1 MATFQVDIG
10 NATYEVDAADE
21 KTAWKLA
28 NQAHG
33 AQSLAPPPQ
42 QAPQQLQQAP
52 QQAPEPR
59 DISGQGILMGIKDPI
74 NAGAQFVA
82 RNVPPSV
89 NEAIDVIPA
98 QLRASNIPIV
108 SKLAN
113 ALLANPRP
121 EAIDK
126 EIRDREEAY
135 QALRQQVGDEGFD
148 VNRMVGNIL
157 PTAAATSALIPAKAV
172 STIPRMLGTSA
183 VVGGASSQMTPAVTM
198 GEQASYP
205 AFKQGQAIAGT
216 VLGPVGAT
224 VGRMGGGVV
233 RNIGERISESTAM
246 DAAKLKLA
254 DLLSRSGRG
263 NYFQGGGGDPLAQV
277 EAKLMTQGPEATIAG
292 AGGQTS
298 KSYLDLMATLPGQ
311 AKDLVEQ
318 FIRNQQ
324 ATRAKRLVTAA
335 DEALGTA
342 GKTYTGT
349 LSGLI
354 AEKQTVSAPL
364 YKQLEGISVR
374 VDDDLSK
381 LIQASKTAHGG
392 AELLAE
398 LKSTTPIDVS
408 KIKVGDDIPFDTLD
422 KVKQALFDL
431 AEKSKG
437 EFGKPTALSNAYN
450 DLRVRLTNKMD
461 DMSPKDKAL
470 KSDTNPLGSIYKEAR
485 DAFAGPSQLEGAV
498 KAGRNAMKEDAIK
511 VADATQGMSK
521 SEIEAYRIGV
531 LQSLK
536 DKVGTE
542 GGQTSLL
549 KMWKEPATSDKLKEI
564 FGNDYRKFA
573 SDVAREARLKE
584 IESVGRGSQ
593 TAARLSGINEDALRN
608 TAQAGQ
614 AVSSASQGNP
624 LPAIG
629 TLTKLLSQASTPE
642 TTRNEIAKLLLQK
655 GNVAQNTVREL
666 PERVRQYNEQLARQ
680 AAMAN
685 ALAQQ
690 PQR

>member
-1 MATFQVDIG
+1 MATLDQLTS
-10 NATYEVDAADE
+10 ALQKADAAGNVEDARIFAAE
-21 KTAWKLA
+21 IRKLQATPAQEQTATPVQL
-28 NQAHG
+28 
-33 AQSLAPPPQ
+33 
-42 QAPQQLQQAP
+42 APQQ
-52 QQAPEPR
+52 EPR

-74 NAGAQFVA
+74 NAGAQFIA

-157 PTAAATSALIPAKAV
+157 PTAAATAGLIPAKAV
-172 STIPRMLGTSA
+172 STFPRLLGTSA
-183 VVGGASSQMTPAVTM
+183 VLGGVSSQFAPAVTM
-198 GEQASYP
+198 GEQANYP
-205 AFKQGQAIAGT
+205 AFKQGQAVMGT
-216 VLGPVGAT
+216 VLGPVGTT

-233 RNIGERISESTAM
+233 RNIGERFSESTAM

-254 DLLSRSGRG
+254 DILSRSGRG

-277 EAKLMTQGPEATIAG
+277 GAKLMTQGPEATIAG
-292 AGGQTS
+292 AGGQTA

-311 AKDLVEQ
+311 GKELVEQ

-335 DEALGTA
+335 DEALGTS

-349 LSGLI
+349 LDALVT
-354 AEKQTVSAPL
+354 EKKTVSAPL
-364 YKQLEGISVR
+364 YDQLKDVSVR
-374 VDDDLSK
+374 VDDELSK

-398 LKSTTPIDVS
+398 LKRATPIDIS
-408 KIKVGDDIPFDTLD
+408 KIKTGDDIPFNALD
-422 KVKQALFDL
+422 KVKQALYDL
-431 AEKSKG
+431 AENSKG
-437 EFGKPTALSNAYN
+437 EFSKPTALSDAYN
-450 DLRVRLTNKMD
+450 DLRIALTKKMD
-461 DMSPKDKAL
+461 AISPQDK
-470 KSDTNPLGSIYKEAR
+470 NGSIYKQAR
-485 DAFAGPSQLEGAV
+485 DAFGGPAELEGAV

-511 VADATQGMSK
+511 VADATKGMGA
-521 SEIEAYRIGV
+521 SEVEAYRIGV

-573 SDVAREARLKE
+573 ADVAREARLKE
-584 IESVGRGSQ
+584 IESVGRGAQ
-593 TAARLSGINEDALRN
+593 TAQRLMAAEDDALRN
-608 TAQAGQ
+608 TVQAGQ
-614 AVSSASQGNP
+614 AVGSAVQGNP
-624 LPAIG
+624 IQAFS
-629 TLTKLLSQASTPE
+629 TLEKLFSKASTPE

-655 GNVAQNTVREL
+655 GPFAQKTIREL
-666 PERVRQYNEQLARQ
+666 PEQVRQYNEQLARQ

-685 ALAQQ
+685 AIAQQ

>member
-33 AQSLAPPPQ
+33 AQPLAPPPQ
-42 QAPQQLQQAP
+42 QAPQQAP
-52 QQAPEPR
+52 QQTPEPR

-74 NAGAQFVA
+74 NAGAQFIA

-157 PTAAATSALIPAKAV
+157 PTAAATAGLIPAKAV
-172 STIPRMLGTSA
+172 STFPRLLGTSA
-183 VVGGASSQMTPAVTM
+183 VLGGVSSQFAPAVTM
-198 GEQASYP
+198 GEQANYP
-205 AFKQGQAIAGT
+205 AFKQGQAVMGT
-216 VLGPVGAT
+216 VLGPVGTT

-233 RNIGERISESTAM
+233 RNIGERFSESTAM

-254 DLLSRSGRG
+254 DILSRSGRG

-311 AKDLVEQ
+311 GKELVEQ

-342 GKTYTGT
+342 GKPYTGT
-349 LSGLI
+349 LDALVT
-354 AEKQTVSAPL
+354 EKKTVSAPL
-364 YKQLEGISVR
+364 YKQLEGVSVR
-374 VDDDLSK
+374 VDDELSK

-398 LKSTTPIDVS
+398 LKRTTPIDIS
-408 KIKVGDDIPFDTLD
+408 KIKTGDDIPFDALD
-422 KVKQALFDL
+422 KVKQALYDL
-431 AEKSKG
+431 AENSKG
-437 EFGKPTALSNAYN
+437 EFGKPTTLSGAYN
-450 DLRVRLTNKMD
+450 DLRVALTNKMD
-461 DMSPKDKAL
+461 AISPKDK
-470 KSDTNPLGSIYKEAR
+470 NGSIYKQAR
-485 DAFAGPSQLEGAV
+485 DAFGGPAELEGAV

-511 VADATQGMSK
+511 VADATKGMGA
-521 SEIEAYRIGV
+521 SEVEAYRIGV

-655 GNVAQNTVREL
+655 GKVAQNTVREL
-666 PERVRQYNEQLARQ
+666 PELVRLYNENLARQ

-685 ALAQQ
+685 AIAQQ

>member
-33 AQSLAPPPQ
+33 AQPLAQQTQQAQPQ
-42 QAPQQLQQAP
+42 QAPQ
-52 QQAPEPR
+52 PEPR

-74 NAGAQFVA
+74 NAGAQFIA

-157 PTAAATSALIPAKAV
+157 PTAAATAGLIPAKAV
-172 STIPRMLGTSA
+172 STFPRLLGTSA
-183 VVGGASSQMTPAVTM
+183 VLGGVSSQFAPAVTM
-198 GEQASYP
+198 GEQANYP
-205 AFKQGQAIAGT
+205 AFKQGQAVMGT
-216 VLGPVGAT
+216 VLGPVGTT

-233 RNIGERISESTAM
+233 RNIGERFSESTAM

-254 DLLSRSGRG
+254 DILSRSGRG
-263 NYFQGGGGDPLAQV
+263 SYFQGGGGDPLAQV

-335 DEALGTA
+335 DEALGTS

-349 LSGLI
+349 LDALVT
-354 AEKQTVSAPL
+354 EKKTVSAPL
-364 YKQLEGISVR
+364 YKQLEGVSVR
-374 VDDDLSK
+374 VDDELSK

-398 LKSTTPIDVS
+398 LKRTTPIDIS
-408 KIKVGDDIPFDTLD
+408 KIKTGDDIPFDALD
-422 KVKQALFDL
+422 KVKQALYDL
-431 AEKSKG
+431 AENSKG
-437 EFGKPTALSNAYN
+437 EFGKPTTLSGAYN
-450 DLRVRLTNKMD
+450 DLRVALTNKMD
-461 DMSPKDKAL
+461 AISPKDK
-470 KSDTNPLGSIYKEAR
+470 NGSIYKQAR
-485 DAFAGPSQLEGAV
+485 DAFGGPAELEGAV

-511 VADATQGMSK
+511 VADATKGMGA

>member
-33 AQSLAPPPQ
+33 AQPLAPPPQ

-74 NAGAQFVA
+74 NAGAQFIA

-172 STIPRMLGTSA
+172 STIPRLLGTSA
-183 VVGGASSQMTPAVTM
+183 IVGGASSQLTPAVTM

-205 AFKQGQAIAGT
+205 AFKQGQAVAGT

-224 VGRMGGGVV
+224 VGRMGGGVI
-233 RNIGERISESTAM
+233 RNIGERFSESTAM

-335 DEALGTA
+335 DEALGTS

-349 LSGLI
+349 LDALVT
-354 AEKQTVSAPL
+354 EKKTVAAPL
-364 YKQLEGISVR
+364 YKQLEGVSVR
-374 VDDDLSK
+374 VDDELSK

-398 LKSTTPIDVS
+398 LKRTTPIDIS
-408 KIKVGDDIPFDTLD
+408 KIKTGDDIPFDALD

-431 AEKSKG
+431 AENSKG
-437 EFGKPTALSNAYN
+437 KFKEPTALSGAYN
-450 DLRVRLTNKMD
+450 DLRIALTKKMD
-461 DMSPKDKAL
+461 AISPQDK
-470 KSDTNPLGSIYKEAR
+470 NGSIYKQAR
-485 DAFAGPSQLEGAV
+485 DAFGGPAELEGAV

-511 VADATQGMSK
+511 VADATKGMGA

>member
-1 MATFQVDIG
+1 MATLDQLTS
-10 NATYEVDAADE
+10 ALQKADAAGNVEDARIFAAE
-21 KTAWKLA
+21 IRKLQATPTQEQTATPVQL
-28 NQAHG
+28 
-33 AQSLAPPPQ
+33 
-42 QAPQQLQQAP
+42 APQQ
-52 QQAPEPR
+52 EPR

-74 NAGAQFVA
+74 NAGAQFIS

-126 EIRDREEAY
+126 EIRDREQAY

-157 PTAAATSALIPAKAV
+157 PTAAATASLIPAKAV
-172 STIPRMLGTSA
+172 STFPRLLGTSA
-183 VVGGASSQMTPAVTM
+183 IVGGASSQLTPAVTM
-198 GEQASYP
+198 GEQANYP
-205 AFKQGQAIAGT
+205 EFKKGLAVTGT
-216 VLGPVGAT
+216 VLGPVGTT

-233 RNIGERISESTAM
+233 RNIGERFSESTAM

-254 DLLSRSGRG
+254 DILSRSGRG

-277 EAKLMTQGPEATIAG
+277 GAKLMTQGPEATIAG
-292 AGGQTS
+292 AGGQTA

-311 AKDLVEQ
+311 GKELVEQ

-335 DEALGTA
+335 DEALGTS

-349 LSGLI
+349 LDALVT
-354 AEKQTVSAPL
+354 EKKTVSAPL
-364 YKQLEGISVR
+364 YKQLEGVSVR
-374 VDDDLSK
+374 VDDELSK

-398 LKSTTPIDVS
+398 LKRTTPIDIS
-408 KIKVGDDIPFDTLD
+408 KIKTGDDIPFDALD
-422 KVKQALFDL
+422 KVKQALYDL
-431 AEKSKG
+431 AENSKG
-437 EFGKPTALSNAYN
+437 EFGKPTTLSGAYN
-450 DLRVRLTNKMD
+450 DLRVALTNKMD
-461 DMSPKDKAL
+461 AISPKDK
-470 KSDTNPLGSIYKEAR
+470 NGSIYKQAR
-485 DAFAGPSQLEGAV
+485 DAFGGPAELEGAV

-511 VADATQGMSK
+511 VADATKGMGA
-521 SEIEAYRIGV
+521 SEVEAYRIGV

-573 SDVAREARLKE
+573 ADVAREARLKE
-584 IESVGRGSQ
+584 IESVGRGAQ
-593 TAARLSGINEDALRN
+593 TAQRLMAAEDDALRN
-608 TAQAGQ
+608 TVQAGQ
-614 AVSSASQGNP
+614 AVGSAVQGNP
-624 LPAIG
+624 IQAFS
-629 TLTKLLSQASTPE
+629 TLEKLFSKASTPE

-655 GNVAQNTVREL
+655 GPFAQKTIREL
-666 PERVRQYNEQLARQ
+666 PEQVRQYNEQLARQ

-685 ALAQQ
+685 AIAQQ

>member
-42 QAPQQLQQAP
+42 QAQ
-52 QQAPEPR
+52 EPR

-74 NAGAQFVA
+74 NAGAQFIA

-172 STIPRMLGTSA
+172 STFPRLLGTSA
-183 VVGGASSQMTPAVTM
+183 VVGGGSSQFTPAVTM

-205 AFKQGQAIAGT
+205 AFKQGQAVMGT
-216 VLGPVGAT
+216 VLGPVGTT

-233 RNIGERISESTAM
+233 RNIGERFSESTAM

-342 GKTYTGT
+342 GKPYTGT
-349 LSGLI
+349 LDALVT
-354 AEKQTVSAPL
+354 EKQTISAPL
-364 YKQLEGISVR
+364 YKQLEGVSVR
-374 VDDDLSK
+374 VDDELSK

-398 LKSTTPIDVS
+398 LKRTTPIDIS
-408 KIKVGDDIPFDTLD
+408 KIKTGDDIPFDALD
-422 KVKQALFDL
+422 KVKQALYDL
-431 AEKSKG
+431 AENSKG
-437 EFGKPTALSNAYN
+437 EFGKATTLSGAYN
-450 DLRVRLTNKMD
+450 DLRVALTNKMD
-461 DMSPKDKAL
+461 AISPKDK
-470 KSDTNPLGSIYKEAR
+470 NGSIYKQAR
-485 DAFAGPSQLEGAV
+485 DAFGGPSQLEGAV

-511 VADATQGMSK
+511 VADATKGMGA
-521 SEIEAYRIGV
+521 SEVEAYRIGV

-685 ALAQQ
+685 AIAQQ

>member
-1 MATFQVDIG
+1 MATLDQLTS
-10 NATYEVDAADE
+10 ALQKADAAGNVEDARIFAAE
-21 KTAWKLA
+21 IRKLQATPAQEQTATPVQL
-28 NQAHG
+28 
-33 AQSLAPPPQ
+33 
-42 QAPQQLQQAP
+42 APQQ
-52 QQAPEPR
+52 EPR

-74 NAGAQFVA
+74 NAGAQFIA

-172 STIPRMLGTSA
+172 STFPRLLGTSA
-183 VVGGASSQMTPAVTM
+183 VVGGASSQFAPAVTM
-198 GEQASYP
+198 AEQANYP
-205 AFKQGQAIAGT
+205 AFKQGQAVMGT
-216 VLGPVGAT
+216 VLGPVGTT

-233 RNIGERISESTAM
+233 RNIGERFSESTAM

-254 DLLSRSGRG
+254 DILSRSGRG

-277 EAKLMTQGPEATIAG
+277 GAKLMTQGPEATIAG
-292 AGGQTS
+292 AGGQTA

-311 AKDLVEQ
+311 GKELVEQ

-335 DEALGTA
+335 DEALGTS

-349 LSGLI
+349 LDALVT
-354 AEKQTVSAPL
+354 EKKTVSAPL
-364 YKQLEGISVR
+364 YKQLEGVSVR
-374 VDDDLSK
+374 VDDELSK

-398 LKSTTPIDVS
+398 LKRTTPIDIS
-408 KIKVGDDIPFDTLD
+408 KIKTGDDIPFDALD
-422 KVKQALFDL
+422 KVKQALYDL
-431 AEKSKG
+431 AENSKG
-437 EFGKPTALSNAYN
+437 EFGKPTTLSGAYN
-450 DLRVRLTNKMD
+450 DLRVALTNKMD
-461 DMSPKDKAL
+461 ALSPKDK
-470 KSDTNPLGSIYKEAR
+470 NGSIYKQAR
-485 DAFAGPSQLEGAV
+485 DAFGGPAELEGAV

-511 VADATQGMSK
+511 VADATKGMGA

-573 SDVAREARLKE
+573 ADVAREARLKE
-584 IESVGRGSQ
+584 IESVGRGAQ
-593 TAARLSGINEDALRN
+593 TAQRLMAAEDDALRN
-608 TAQAGQ
+608 TVQAGQ
-614 AVSSASQGNP
+614 AVGSAVQGNP
-624 LPAIG
+624 IQAFS
-629 TLTKLLSQASTPE
+629 TLEKLFSKASTPE

-655 GNVAQNTVREL
+655 GPFAQKTIREL
-666 PERVRQYNEQLARQ
+666 PEQVRQYNEQLARQ

-685 ALAQQ
+685 AIAQQ

>member
-33 AQSLAPPPQ
+33 AQPLAPPPQ
-42 QAPQQLQQAP
+42 QAPQQAP
-52 QQAPEPR
+52 QQEPR
-59 DISGQGILMGIKDPI
+59 DISGQGILMGIKDPL
-74 NAGAQFVA
+74 NAGAQFIA

-126 EIRDREEAY
+126 EIRDKEEAY
-135 QALRQQVGDEGFD
+135 QALRKEVGDEGFD
-148 VNRMVGNIL
+148 TNRMVGNIL
-157 PTAAATSALIPAKAV
+157 PTAAATAAVIPAKAV
-172 STIPRMLGTSA
+172 STFPRLLGTSA
-183 VVGGASSQMTPAVTM
+183 VVGGGSSQFTPAVTM

-205 AFKQGQAIAGT
+205 AFKQGQAVMGT
-216 VLGPVGAT
+216 VLGPVGTT

-254 DLLSRSGRG
+254 DILSRSGRG

-298 KSYLDLMATLPGQ
+298 KSYLDLMATLPGRG
-311 AKDLVEQ
+311 KELVEQ
-318 FIRNQQ
+318 FIHNQQ

-335 DEALGTA
+335 DEALGTS
-342 GKTYTGT
+342 GKAYTGT
-349 LSGLI
+349 LDALVT
-354 AEKQTVSAPL
+354 EKQTISAPL
-364 YKQLEGISVR
+364 YDQLKGVSVR
-374 VDDDLSK
+374 VDDELSK

-398 LKSTTPIDVS
+398 LKRTTPIDIS
-408 KIKVGDDIPFDTLD
+408 KIKTGDDIPFDALD
-422 KVKQALFDL
+422 KVKQALYDL
-431 AEKSKG
+431 AENSKG
-437 EFGKPTALSNAYN
+437 EFGKPTTLSGAYN
-450 DLRVRLTNKMD
+450 DLRVALTKKMD
-461 DMSPKDKAL
+461 AISPQDK
-470 KSDTNPLGSIYKEAR
+470 NGSIYKQAR
-485 DAFAGPSQLEGAV
+485 DAFGGPAELEGAV

-511 VADATQGMSK
+511 VADATKGMGA

-531 LQSLK
+531 LQSMK

-542 GGQTSLL
+542 GGQTALL

-573 SDVAREARLKE
+573 ADVAREARLKE

-666 PERVRQYNEQLARQ
+666 PELVRLYNEKLARQ

-685 ALAQQ
+685 AIAQQ

>member
-1 MATFQVDIG
+1 MSTFEVKVG

-21 KTAWKLA
+21 QTAWKLA
-28 NQAHG
+28 NQTHN
-33 AQSLAPPPQ
+33 AQQ
-42 QAPQQLQQAP
+42 QTQQTQQTQQQPQQL

-59 DISGQGILMGIKDPI
+59 DISLQGIMMGIKDPI
-74 NAGAQFVA
+74 NAGAQFIA

-148 VNRMVGNIL
+148 TNRMVGNIL

-172 STIPRMLGTSA
+172 STFPRLLGTSA
-183 VVGGASSQMTPAVTM
+183 VMGGASSQLTPAVTM
-198 GEQASYP
+198 GEQANYP
-205 AFKQGQAIAGT
+205 EFKKGLAVTGT
-216 VLGPVGAT
+216 VLGPVGTT

-233 RNIGERISESTAM
+233 RNIGERFSESSAL

-254 DLLSRSGRG
+254 DVLSRSGRG

-292 AGGQTS
+292 AGGQAS
-298 KSYLDLMATLPGQ
+298 KSYLDLMATLPGRG
-311 AKDLVEQ
+311 KELVEQ

-342 GKTYTGT
+342 GKPYTGT
-349 LSGLI
+349 LDALVT
-354 AEKQTVSAPL
+354 EKQTISAPL
-364 YKQLEGISVR
+364 YKQLEGVSVR
-374 VDDDLSK
+374 VDDELSK

-398 LKSTTPIDVS
+398 LKRTTPIDIS
-408 KIKVGDDIPFDTLD
+408 KIKTGDDIPFDALD
-422 KVKQALFDL
+422 KVKQALYDL
-431 AEKSKG
+431 AENSKG
-437 EFGKPTALSNAYN
+437 EFSKPTALSNAYN
-450 DLRVRLTNKMD
+450 DLRIALTKKMD
-461 DMSPKDKAL
+461 AISPQDK
-470 KSDTNPLGSIYKEAR
+470 NGSIYKQAR
-485 DAFAGPSQLEGAV
+485 DAFGGPSELEGAV

-511 VADATQGMSK
+511 VADATKGMGA

-573 SDVAREARLKE
+573 ADVAREARLKE
-584 IESVGRGSQ
+584 IETVGRGAQ
-593 TAARLSGINEDALRN
+593 TASRLMAAEDDALKN
-608 TAQAGQ
+608 TLQAGQ
-614 AVSSASQGNP
+614 AVSSVTQGNP
-624 LPAIG
+624 IQAIG
-629 TLTKLLSQASTPE
+629 TMAKLVSQASTPE

-655 GNVAQNTVREL
+655 GKVAQNTVREL
-666 PERVRQYNEQLARQ
+666 PELVRLYNENLARQ

-685 ALAQQ
+685 AIAQQ

>member
-1 MATFQVDIG
+1 MATLDQLTS
-10 NATYEVDAADE
+10 ALQKADAAGNVEDARIFAAE
-21 KTAWKLA
+21 IRKLQATPAQEQTATPVQL
-28 NQAHG
+28 
-33 AQSLAPPPQ
+33 
-42 QAPQQLQQAP
+42 APQQ
-52 QQAPEPR
+52 EPR

-74 NAGAQFVA
+74 NAGAQFIA

-172 STIPRMLGTSA
+172 STFPRLLGTSA
-183 VVGGASSQMTPAVTM
+183 VVGGASSQFAPAVTM
-198 GEQASYP
+198 AEQANYP
-205 AFKQGQAIAGT
+205 AFKQGQAVMGT
-216 VLGPVGAT
+216 VLGPVGTT

-233 RNIGERISESTAM
+233 RNIGERFSESTAM

-254 DLLSRSGRG
+254 DILSRSGRG

-277 EAKLMTQGPEATIAG
+277 GAKLMTQGPEATIAG
-292 AGGQTS
+292 AGGQTA

-311 AKDLVEQ
+311 GKELVEQ

-335 DEALGTA
+335 DEALGTS

-349 LSGLI
+349 LDALVT
-354 AEKQTVSAPL
+354 EKKTVSAPL
-364 YKQLEGISVR
+364 YKQLEGVSVR
-374 VDDDLSK
+374 VDDELSK

-398 LKSTTPIDVS
+398 LKRTTPIDIS
-408 KIKVGDDIPFDTLD
+408 KIKTGDDIPFDALD
-422 KVKQALFDL
+422 KVKQALYDL
-431 AEKSKG
+431 AENSKG
-437 EFGKPTALSNAYN
+437 EFGKPTTLSGAYN
-450 DLRVRLTNKMD
+450 DLRVALTNKMD
-461 DMSPKDKAL
+461 AISPKDK
-470 KSDTNPLGSIYKEAR
+470 NGSIYKQAR
-485 DAFAGPSQLEGAV
+485 DAFGGPAELEGAV

-511 VADATQGMSK
+511 VADATKGMGA

-573 SDVAREARLKE
+573 ADVAREARLKE
-584 IESVGRGSQ
+584 IESVGRGAQ
-593 TAARLSGINEDALRN
+593 TAQRLMAAEDDALRN
-608 TAQAGQ
+608 TVQAGQ
-614 AVSSASQGNP
+614 AVGSAVQGNP
-624 LPAIG
+624 IQAFS
-629 TLTKLLSQASTPE
+629 TLEKLFSKASTPE

-655 GNVAQNTVREL
+655 GPFAQKTIREL
-666 PERVRQYNEQLARQ
+666 PEQVRQYNEQLARQ

-685 ALAQQ
+685 AIAQQ

>member
-1 MATFQVDIG
+1 MSTFQVVIG

-98 QLRASNIPIV
+98 KLRASNIPIV

-126 EIRDREEAY
+126 EIRDREEAF
-135 QALRQQVGDEGFD
+135 QALRKEVGDEGFD

-172 STIPRMLGTSA
+172 STIPRLLGTSA
-183 VVGGASSQMTPAVTM
+183 IVGGASSQLTPAVTM

-205 AFKQGQAIAGT
+205 AFKQGQAIAGA
-216 VLGPVGAT
+216 VLGPGGAL
-224 VGRMGGGVV
+224 VGRGLGGVV
-233 RNIGERISESTAM
+233 KNIGERISESTAM

-342 GKTYTGT
+342 GKPYTGT
-349 LSGLI
+349 LDALVT
-354 AEKQTVSAPL
+354 EKQTISAPL
-364 YKQLEGISVR
+364 YKQLEGVSVR
-374 VDDDLSK
+374 VDDELSK

-398 LKSTTPIDVS
+398 LKRTTPIDIS
-408 KIKVGDDIPFDTLD
+408 KIKTGDDIPFDALD
-422 KVKQALFDL
+422 KVKQALYDL
-431 AEKSKG
+431 AENSKG
-437 EFGKPTALSNAYN
+437 EFGKATTLSGAYN
-450 DLRVRLTNKMD
+450 DLRVALTNKMD
-461 DMSPKDKAL
+461 AISPKDK
-470 KSDTNPLGSIYKEAR
+470 NGSIYKQAR
-485 DAFAGPSQLEGAV
+485 DAFGGPSQLEGAV

-511 VADATQGMSK
+511 VADATKGMGA
-521 SEIEAYRIGV
+521 SEVEAYRIGV

>member
-1 MATFQVDIG
+1 M
-10 NATYEVDAADE
+10 
-21 KTAWKLA
+21 
-28 NQAHG
+28 
-33 AQSLAPPPQ
+33 
-42 QAPQQLQQAP
+42 
-52 QQAPEPR
+52 
-59 DISGQGILMGIKDPI
+59 
-74 NAGAQFVA
+74 
-82 RNVPPSV
+82 
-89 NEAIDVIPA
+89 
-98 QLRASNIPIV
+98 V

-121 EAIDK
+121 EALDK

-135 QALRQQVGDEGFD
+135 QALRQQTGDEGFD
-148 VNRMVGNIL
+148 TNRMVGNIL
-157 PTAAATSALIPAKAV
+157 PTAAATASLIPAKAV
-172 STIPRMLGTSA
+172 STIPRLLGTSA
-183 VVGGASSQMTPAVTM
+183 VMGGASSQLTPAVTM
-198 GEQASYP
+198 GEQANYP
-205 AFKQGQAIAGT
+205 AFKQGQAVMGT
-216 VLGPVGAT
+216 VLGSGGAL
-224 VGRMGGGVV
+224 VGRGLGAGV
-233 RNIGERISESTAM
+233 RNIGERISESSAM

-292 AGGQTS
+292 AGGQTA
-298 KSYLDLMATLPGQ
+298 KGYLDLMATLPGQ
-311 AKDLVEQ
+311 GKELVEQ

-324 ATRAKRLVTAA
+324 ATRGKRLVTAA
-335 DEALGTA
+335 DEALGTS

-364 YKQLEGISVR
+364 YKQLEGVSVK
-374 VDDDLSK
+374 VDDELSK
-381 LIQASKTAHGG
+381 LIQSSKTAHGG

-422 KVKQALFDL
+422 KVKQALYDL
-431 AEKSKG
+431 AEKNKG
-437 EFGKPTALSNAYN
+437 EFGKATALSNAYN
-450 DLRVRLTNKMD
+450 DLRIRLTNKMD
-461 DMSPKDKAL
+461 NISPQDK
-470 KSDTNPLGSIYKEAR
+470 NGSIYKQAR

-498 KAGRNAMKEDAIK
+498 KTGRNAMKEDAIK
-511 VADATQGMSK
+511 VADATKGMSA

-573 SDVAREARLKE
+573 ADVAREARLKE
-584 IESVGRGSQ
+584 IETVGRGSQ
-593 TAARLSGINEDALRN
+593 TAARMAGIDEDALRN
-608 TAQAGQ
+608 TVQAGQ
-614 AVSSASQGNP
+614 AVGSAAKGNP
-624 LPAIG
+624 VQAIS
-629 TLTKLLSQASTPE
+629 TLTRLISQASTPE
-642 TTRNEIAKLLLQK
+642 TTRNEMAKLLLQQ
-655 GNVAQNTVREL
+655 GPMALRTVRQL
-666 PERVRQYNEQLARQ
+666 PEQVRQYNEQLAKQ

-685 ALAQQ
+685 AISQQ
-690 PQR
+690 QNR

>member
-1 MATFQVDIG
+1 MATLDQLTS
-10 NATYEVDAADE
+10 ALQKADAAGNVEDARIFAAE
-21 KTAWKLA
+21 IRKLQATPTQEQTAT
-28 NQAHG
+28 
-33 AQSLAPPPQ
+33 PV
-42 QAPQQLQQAP
+42 QL
-52 QQAPEPR
+52 APEPR
-59 DISGQGILMGIKDPI
+59 DISLQGILMGIKDPI

-148 VNRMVGNIL
+148 TNRMVGNIL
-157 PTAAATSALIPAKAV
+157 PTAAATAALIPAKAV
-172 STIPRMLGTSA
+172 STIPRLLGTSA
-183 VVGGASSQMTPAVTM
+183 IVGGASSQLTPAVTM
-198 GEQASYP
+198 GEQANYP
-205 AFKQGQAIAGT
+205 AFKQSQAMFGT
-216 VLGPVGAT
+216 ALGPGGAL
-224 VGRMGGGVV
+224 VGRGLGGVV
-233 RNIGERISESTAM
+233 KNIGERISESTAM

-254 DLLSRSGRG
+254 EILAKSGKG
-263 NYFQGGGGDPLAQV
+263 NYFQGGGGDPFAQI

-364 YKQLEGISVR
+364 YKQLEGVSVR

-470 KSDTNPLGSIYKEAR
+470 KSDTNPLGSVYKEAR

-521 SEIEAYRIGV
+521 SEIEAYKIGV

-629 TLTKLLSQASTPE
+629 TLTKLISQASTPE
-642 TTRNEIAKLLLQK
+642 ATRNEMAKLLLQK
-655 GNVAQNTVREL
+655 GPFAQKTIREL
-666 PERVRQYNEQLARQ
+666 PEQVRQYNEQLARQ

-685 ALAQQ
+685 AIAQQ

>member
-1 MATFQVDIG
+1 MSTFEVTVG
-10 NATYEVDAADE
+10 NATYQVDAVDE

-28 NQAHG
+28 NQTHN
-33 AQSLAPPPQ
+33 AQQTQ
-42 QAPQQLQQAP
+42 Q

-59 DISGQGILMGIKDPI
+59 DISGQGILMGIKDPL

-98 QLRASNIPIV
+98 KLRASNIPIV

-126 EIRDREEAY
+126 EIRDKEEAY
-135 QALRQQVGDEGFD
+135 QALRKEVGDDGFD
-148 VNRMVGNIL
+148 TNRMVGNIL
-157 PTAAATSALIPAKAV
+157 PTAAATAAVIPAKAV
-172 STIPRMLGTSA
+172 STFPRLLGTSA
-183 VVGGASSQMTPAVTM
+183 VVGGGSSQFTPAVTM
-198 GEQASYP
+198 GEQANYP
-205 AFKQGQAIAGT
+205 AFKQGQAVMGT
-216 VLGPVGAT
+216 VLGPVGTT
-224 VGRMGGGVV
+224 VGRGLGAGV
-233 RNIGERISESTAM
+233 RNLGERISESTAM

-254 DLLSRSGRG
+254 DVLSRSGRG

-292 AGGQTS
+292 AGGQAS
-298 KSYLDLMATLPGQ
+298 KSYLDLMATLPGRG
-311 AKDLVEQ
+311 KELVEQ

-335 DEALGTA
+335 DEALGTS

-349 LSGLI
+349 LDALVT
-354 AEKQTVSAPL
+354 EKKTVSAPL
-364 YKQLEGISVR
+364 YKQLEGVSVR
-374 VDDDLSK
+374 VDDELSK

-392 AELLAE
+392 AELLTE
-398 LKSTTPIDVS
+398 LKRTTPIDIS
-408 KIKVGDDIPFDTLD
+408 KIKTGDDIPFDALD
-422 KVKQALFDL
+422 KVKQALYDL
-431 AEKSKG
+431 AENSKG
-437 EFGKPTALSNAYN
+437 EFGKPTTLSGAYN
-450 DLRVRLTNKMD
+450 DLRVALTNKMD
-461 DMSPKDKAL
+461 AISPKDK
-470 KSDTNPLGSIYKEAR
+470 NGSIYKQAR
-485 DAFAGPSQLEGAV
+485 DAFGGPAELEGAV

-511 VADATQGMSK
+511 VADATKGMGA

-573 SDVAREARLKE
+573 ADVAREARLKE
-584 IESVGRGSQ
+584 IETVGRGAQ
-593 TAARLSGINEDALRN
+593 TASRLMAAEDDALKN
-608 TAQAGQ
+608 TLQTSQ
-614 AVSSASQGNP
+614 AVSSATQGNP
-624 LPAIG
+624 IQAIG
-629 TLTKLLSQASTPE
+629 TMAKLVSQASTPE

-655 GNVAQNTVREL
+655 GKVAQNTVREL
-666 PERVRQYNEQLARQ
+666 PELVRLYNENLARQ

-685 ALAQQ
+685 AIAQQ

>member
-59 DISGQGILMGIKDPI
+59 DISLQGIMMGIKDPI

-172 STIPRMLGTSA
+172 STIPRLLGTSA
-183 VVGGASSQMTPAVTM
+183 IVGGASSQLTPAVTM

-205 AFKQGQAIAGT
+205 AFKQGQAVAGT

-342 GKTYTGT
+342 GKPYTGT
-349 LSGLI
+349 LDALVT
-354 AEKQTVSAPL
+354 EKQTISAPL
-364 YKQLEGISVR
+364 YKQLEGVSVR
-374 VDDDLSK
+374 VDDELSK

-398 LKSTTPIDVS
+398 LKRTTPIDIS
-408 KIKVGDDIPFDTLD
+408 KIKTGDDIPFDALD

-431 AEKSKG
+431 AENSKG
-437 EFGKPTALSNAYN
+437 EFSKPTALSNAYN
-450 DLRVRLTNKMD
+450 DLRIALTKKMD
-461 DMSPKDKAL
+461 AISPQDK
-470 KSDTNPLGSIYKEAR
+470 NGSIYKQAR
-485 DAFAGPSQLEGAV
+485 DAFGGPSELEGAV

-511 VADATQGMSK
+511 VADATKGMGA
-521 SEIEAYRIGV
+521 SEVEAYRIGV

>member
-74 NAGAQFVA
+74 NAGAQFIA

-135 QALRQQVGDEGFD
+135 QALRKEVGDEGFD
-148 VNRMVGNIL
+148 TNRMVGNIL
-157 PTAAATSALIPAKAV
+157 PTAAATAALIPAKAV
-172 STIPRMLGTSA
+172 STIPRLLGTSA
-183 VVGGASSQMTPAVTM
+183 VVGGASSQFAPAVTM
-198 GEQASYP
+198 GEQANYP
-205 AFKQGQAIAGT
+205 AFKQGQAVMGT
-216 VLGPVGAT
+216 VLGPVGTT

-233 RNIGERISESTAM
+233 RNIGERFSESTAM

-254 DLLSRSGRG
+254 DILSRSGRG
-263 NYFQGGGGDPLAQV
+263 SYFQGGGGDPLAQV
-277 EAKLMTQGPEATIAG
+277 GAKLMTQGPEATIAG

-364 YKQLEGISVR
+364 YKQLEGVSVR

-470 KSDTNPLGSIYKEAR
+470 KSDTNPLGSVYKEAR

-666 PERVRQYNEQLARQ
+666 PELVRLYNENLARQ

-685 ALAQQ
+685 AIAQQ

>member
-1 MATFQVDIG
+1 MSTFEVKVG

-21 KTAWKLA
+21 QTAWKLA
-28 NQAHG
+28 NQTHN
-33 AQSLAPPPQ
+33 AQQQTQQTQQQPQ
-42 QAPQQLQQAP
+42 QTQ
-52 QQAPEPR
+52 EPR

-74 NAGAQFVA
+74 NAGAQFIS
-82 RNVPPSV
+82 RNVPPAV

-98 QLRASNIPIV
+98 KLRASNIPMV

-135 QALRQQVGDEGFD
+135 QALRQQTGDEGFD
-148 VNRMVGNIL
+148 TNRMVGNIL
-157 PTAAATSALIPAKAV
+157 PTAAATASLIPAKAV
-172 STIPRMLGTSA
+172 STIPRLLGTSA
-183 VVGGASSQMTPAVTM
+183 VVGGASSQLTPAVTM
-198 GEQASYP
+198 GEQANYP
-205 AFKQGQAIAGT
+205 AFKQGQAVMGT
-216 VLGPVGAT
+216 VLGPGGAL
-224 VGRMGGGVV
+224 VGRGLGAGV
-233 RNIGERISESTAM
+233 RNIGERISESSAM

-364 YKQLEGISVR
+364 YKQLEGVSVR

-666 PERVRQYNEQLARQ
+666 PERVRQYNEQLAKQ

-685 ALAQQ
+685 AISQQ
-690 PQR
+690 QNR

>member
-1 MATFQVDIG
+1 MSTFEVKVG

-21 KTAWKLA
+21 QTAWKLA
-28 NQAHG
+28 NQTHN
-33 AQSLAPPPQ
+33 AQQQTQQTQQQPQ
-42 QAPQQLQQAP
+42 QTQ
-52 QQAPEPR
+52 EPR

-74 NAGAQFVA
+74 NAGAQFIS
-82 RNVPPSV
+82 RNVPPAV

-98 QLRASNIPIV
+98 KLRASNIPMV

-135 QALRQQVGDEGFD
+135 QALRQQTGDEGFD
-148 VNRMVGNIL
+148 TNRMVGNIL
-157 PTAAATSALIPAKAV
+157 PTAAATASLIPAKAV
-172 STIPRMLGTSA
+172 STIPRLLGTSA
-183 VVGGASSQMTPAVTM
+183 VVGGASSQLTPAVTM
-198 GEQASYP
+198 GEQANYP
-205 AFKQGQAIAGT
+205 AFKQGQAVMGT
-216 VLGPVGAT
+216 VLGPGGAL
-224 VGRMGGGVV
+224 VGRGLGAGV
-233 RNIGERISESTAM
+233 RNIGERISESSAM

-292 AGGQTS
+292 AGGQTA
-298 KSYLDLMATLPGQ
+298 KGYLDLMATLPGQ
-311 AKDLVEQ
+311 GKELVEQ

-324 ATRAKRLVTAA
+324 ATRGKRLVTAA
-335 DEALGTA
+335 DEALGTS

-364 YKQLEGISVR
+364 YKQLEGLSVK
-374 VDDDLSK
+374 VDSELNS

-398 LKSTTPIDVS
+398 LKRTTPIDIS
-408 KIKVGDDIPFDTLD
+408 KIKVGDDIPFDALD
-422 KVKQALFDL
+422 KVKQALYDL
-431 AEKSKG
+431 AENSKG
-437 EFGKPTALSNAYN
+437 EFGKPTTLSGAYN
-450 DLRVRLTNKMD
+450 DLRVSLTNKMD
-461 DMSPKDKAL
+461 AISPKDK
-470 KSDTNPLGSIYKEAR
+470 NGSIYKQAR

-498 KAGRNAMKEDAIK
+498 KTGRNAMKEDAIK
-511 VADATQGMSK
+511 VADATKDMSA

-573 SDVAREARLKE
+573 ADVAREARLKE
-584 IESVGRGSQ
+584 IETVGRGSQ
-593 TAARLSGINEDALRN
+593 TAARMAGIDEDALRN
-608 TAQAGQ
+608 TVQAGQ
-614 AVSSASQGNP
+614 AVGSAAKGNP
-624 LPAIG
+624 VQAIS
-629 TLTKLLSQASTPE
+629 TLTRLLNQASTPE

-666 PERVRQYNEQLARQ
+666 PERVRQYNEQLAKQ

-685 ALAQQ
+685 AISQQ
-690 PQR
+690 QNR

>member
-1 MATFQVDIG
+1 MSTFEVKVG
-10 NATYEVDAADE
+10 NATYEVDAVDE

-28 NQAHG
+28 NQTHN
-33 AQSLAPPPQ
+33 AQQTQPTQPQ
-42 QAPQQLQQAP
+42 QT
-52 QQAPEPR
+52 PEPR

-74 NAGAQFVA
+74 NAGAQFIA

-126 EIRDREEAY
+126 EIRDKEEAY
-135 QALRQQVGDEGFD
+135 QALRKEVGDEGFD
-148 VNRMVGNIL
+148 TNRMVGNIL
-157 PTAAATSALIPAKAV
+157 PTAAATAAVIPAKAV
-172 STIPRMLGTSA
+172 STFPRLLGTSA
-183 VVGGASSQMTPAVTM
+183 IVGGGSSQFTPAVTM
-198 GEQASYP
+198 GEQANYP
-205 AFKQGQAIAGT
+205 AFKQGQAMFGT
-216 VLGPVGAT
+216 ALGPFGAT
-224 VGRMGGGVV
+224 VGRGLGAGV

-254 DLLSRSGRG
+254 DVLSRSGRG
-263 NYFQGGGGDPLAQV
+263 SYFQGGGGDPLAQV

-324 ATRAKRLVTAA
+324 ATRGRRLVTAA
-335 DEALGTA
+335 DEALGTS

-349 LSGLI
+349 LDALVT
-354 AEKQTVSAPL
+354 EKKTVSAPL
-364 YKQLEGISVR
+364 YKQLEGVSVR
-374 VDDDLSK
+374 VDDELSK

-398 LKSTTPIDVS
+398 LKRTTPIDIS
-408 KIKVGDDIPFDTLD
+408 KIKTGDDIPFNALD
-422 KVKQALFDL
+422 KVKQALYDL
-431 AEKSKG
+431 AENSKG
-437 EFGKPTALSNAYN
+437 EFSKPTALSDAYN
-450 DLRVRLTNKMD
+450 DLRVALTKKMD
-461 DMSPKDKAL
+461 AISPQDK
-470 KSDTNPLGSIYKEAR
+470 NGSIYKQAR
-485 DAFAGPSQLEGAV
+485 DAFGGPSELEGAV

-511 VADATQGMSK
+511 VADATKGMGA

-542 GGQTSLL
+542 GGQTALL

-573 SDVAREARLKE
+573 ADVAREARLKE
-584 IESVGRGSQ
+584 IETVGRGAQ
-593 TAARLSGINEDALRN
+593 TAQRLMAAEDDALKN
-608 TAQAGQ
+608 TLQAGQ
-614 AVSSASQGNP
+614 AVSSVTQGNP
-624 LPAIG
+624 IQAIG
-629 TLTKLLSQASTPE
+629 TMAKLVSQASTPE

-655 GNVAQNTVREL
+655 GNVAKNTVREL
-666 PERVRQYNEQLARQ
+666 PELVRLYNENLARQ

-685 ALAQQ
+685 AIAQQ

>member
-10 NATYEVDAADE
+10 NATYEVDASDE

-42 QAPQQLQQAP
+42 QAPQQALQQTP
-52 QQAPEPR
+52 QQVPEPR
-59 DISGQGILMGIKDPI
+59 DISLQGIKMGIKDPI
-74 NAGAQFVA
+74 NAGAQFIA

-157 PTAAATSALIPAKAV
+157 PTAAVTSALIPAKAV
-172 STIPRMLGTSA
+172 STFPRLLGTSA
-183 VVGGASSQMTPAVTM
+183 VLGGVSSQMTPAVTM
-198 GEQASYP
+198 GEQANYP
-205 AFKQGQAIAGT
+205 TFKQGQAVMGT
-216 VLGPVGAT
+216 VLGPVGTT

-233 RNIGERISESTAM
+233 RNIGERFSESTAM

-263 NYFQGGGGDPLAQV
+263 SYFQGGGGDPLAQV

-324 ATRAKRLVTAA
+324 ATRAKRLVAAA
-335 DEALGTA
+335 DEALGTS
-342 GKTYTGT
+342 GKPYTGT
-349 LSGLI
+349 LDALVT
-354 AEKQTVSAPL
+354 EKQTISAPL
-364 YKQLEGISVR
+364 YKQLEGVSVR
-374 VDDDLSK
+374 VDDELSK

-398 LKSTTPIDVS
+398 LKRTTPIDIS
-408 KIKVGDDIPFDTLD
+408 KIKTGDDIPFDALD
-422 KVKQALFDL
+422 KVKQALYDL
-431 AEKSKG
+431 AENSKG
-437 EFGKPTALSNAYN
+437 EFGKPTTLSGAYN
-450 DLRVRLTNKMD
+450 DLRIALTKKMD
-461 DMSPKDKAL
+461 AISPQDK
-470 KSDTNPLGSIYKEAR
+470 NGSIYKQAR
-485 DAFAGPSQLEGAV
+485 DAFGGPAELEGAV

-511 VADATQGMSK
+511 VADATKGMGK

-629 TLTKLLSQASTPE
+629 TLTKLISQASTPE
-642 TTRNEIAKLLLQK
+642 ATRNEMAKLLLQK
-655 GNVAQNTVREL
+655 GPFAQKTIREL
-666 PERVRQYNEQLARQ
+666 PEQVRQYNEQLARQ

-685 ALAQQ
+685 AIAQQ

>member
-1 MATFQVDIG
+1 MATLEQLTS
-10 NATYEVDAADE
+10 ALQKADAAGNVEDARIFAAE
-21 KTAWKLA
+21 IRKLQATPTQEQTATPVQL
-28 NQAHG
+28 
-33 AQSLAPPPQ
+33 
-42 QAPQQLQQAP
+42 APQQ
-52 QQAPEPR
+52 EPR

-74 NAGAQFVA
+74 NAGAQFIS

-126 EIRDREEAY
+126 EIRDREQAY

-157 PTAAATSALIPAKAV
+157 PTAAATASLIPAKAV
-172 STIPRMLGTSA
+172 STFPRLLGTSA
-183 VVGGASSQMTPAVTM
+183 IVGGASSQLTPAVTM
-198 GEQASYP
+198 GEQANYP
-205 AFKQGQAIAGT
+205 EFKKGLAVTGT
-216 VLGPVGAT
+216 VLGPVGTT

-233 RNIGERISESTAM
+233 RNIGERFSESTAM

-254 DLLSRSGRG
+254 DILSRSGRG

-277 EAKLMTQGPEATIAG
+277 GAKLMTQGPEATIAG
-292 AGGQTS
+292 AGGQTA

-311 AKDLVEQ
+311 GKELVEQ

-335 DEALGTA
+335 DEALGTS

-349 LSGLI
+349 LDALVT
-354 AEKQTVSAPL
+354 EKKTVSAPL
-364 YKQLEGISVR
+364 YKQLEGVSVR
-374 VDDDLSK
+374 VDDELSK

-398 LKSTTPIDVS
+398 LKRTTPIDIS
-408 KIKVGDDIPFDTLD
+408 KIKTGDDIPFDALD
-422 KVKQALFDL
+422 KVKQALYDL
-431 AEKSKG
+431 AENSKG
-437 EFGKPTALSNAYN
+437 EFGKPTTLSGAYN
-450 DLRVRLTNKMD
+450 DLRVALTNKMD
-461 DMSPKDKAL
+461 AISPKDK
-470 KSDTNPLGSIYKEAR
+470 NGSIYKQAR
-485 DAFAGPSQLEGAV
+485 DAFGGPAELEGAV

-511 VADATQGMSK
+511 VADATKGMGA
-521 SEIEAYRIGV
+521 SEVEAYRIGV

-573 SDVAREARLKE
+573 ADVAREARLKE
-584 IESVGRGSQ
+584 IESVGRGAQ
-593 TAARLSGINEDALRN
+593 TAQRLMAAEDDALRN
-608 TAQAGQ
+608 TVQAGQ
-614 AVSSASQGNP
+614 AVGSAVQGNP
-624 LPAIG
+624 IQAFS
-629 TLTKLLSQASTPE
+629 TLEKLFSKASTPE

-655 GNVAQNTVREL
+655 GPFAQKTIREL
-666 PERVRQYNEQLARQ
+666 PEQVRQYNEQLARQ

-685 ALAQQ
+685 AIAQQ

>member
-1 MATFQVDIG
+1 MATLDQLTS
-10 NATYEVDAADE
+10 ALQKADAAGNVEDARIFAAE
-21 KTAWKLA
+21 IRKLQATPTQEQTAT
-28 NQAHG
+28 
-33 AQSLAPPPQ
+33 PVQ
-42 QAPQQLQQAP
+42 QTQQ
-52 QQAPEPR
+52 EPR

-74 NAGAQFVA
+74 NAGAQFIS

-157 PTAAATSALIPAKAV
+157 PTAAATASLIPAKAV
-172 STIPRMLGTSA
+172 STFPRLLGTSA
-183 VVGGASSQMTPAVTM
+183 IVGGASSQLTPAVTM
-198 GEQASYP
+198 GEQANYP
-205 AFKQGQAIAGT
+205 EFKKGLAVTGT
-216 VLGPVGAT
+216 VLGPVGTT

-233 RNIGERISESTAM
+233 RNIGERFSESTAM

-254 DLLSRSGRG
+254 DVLSRSGRG

-292 AGGQTS
+292 AGGQTA
-298 KSYLDLMATLPGQ
+298 KSYLDLMATLPGRG
-311 AKDLVEQ
+311 KELVEQ

-335 DEALGTA
+335 DEALGTS

-349 LSGLI
+349 LDALVT
-354 AEKQTVSAPL
+354 EKKTVSAPL
-364 YKQLEGISVR
+364 YKQLEGVSVR
-374 VDDDLSK
+374 VDDELSK

-398 LKSTTPIDVS
+398 LKRTTPIDIS
-408 KIKVGDDIPFDTLD
+408 KIKTGDDIPFDALD
-422 KVKQALFDL
+422 KVKQALYDL
-431 AEKSKG
+431 AENSKG
-437 EFGKPTALSNAYN
+437 EFGKPTTLSGAYN
-450 DLRVRLTNKMD
+450 DLRVALTNKMD
-461 DMSPKDKAL
+461 AISPKDK
-470 KSDTNPLGSIYKEAR
+470 NGSIYKQAR
-485 DAFAGPSQLEGAV
+485 DAFGGPAELEGAV

-511 VADATQGMSK
+511 VADATKGMGA
-521 SEIEAYRIGV
+521 SEVEAYRIGV

-573 SDVAREARLKE
+573 ADVAREARLKE
-584 IESVGRGSQ
+584 IETVGRGAQ
-593 TAARLSGINEDALRN
+593 TASRLMAAEDDALKN
-608 TAQAGQ
+608 TLQTSQ
-614 AVSSASQGNP
+614 AVSSATQGNP
-624 LPAIG
+624 IQAIG
-629 TLTKLLSQASTPE
+629 TMAKLVSQASTPE

-655 GNVAQNTVREL
+655 GKVAQNTVREL
-666 PERVRQYNEQLARQ
+666 PELVRLYNENLARQ

-685 ALAQQ
+685 AIAQQ

>member
-1 MATFQVDIG
+1 MSTLEQLTSALQK
-10 NATYEVDAADE
+10 ADAAGNVEDARIFASE
-21 KTAWKLA
+21 IRKLKA
-28 NQAHG
+28 TPIQQQTPIS
-33 AQSLAPPPQ
+33 AQQ
-42 QAPQQLQQAP
+42 TQ
-52 QQAPEPR
+52 EPR

-74 NAGAQFVA
+74 NAGAQFIS
-82 RNVPPSV
+82 RNVPPAV

-98 QLRASNIPIV
+98 KLRASNIPMV

-135 QALRQQVGDEGFD
+135 QALRQQTGDEGFD
-148 VNRMVGNIL
+148 TNRMVGNIL
-157 PTAAATSALIPAKAV
+157 PTAAATASLIPAKAV
-172 STIPRMLGTSA
+172 STIPRLLGTSA
-183 VVGGASSQMTPAVTM
+183 VMGGASSQLTPAVTM
-198 GEQASYP
+198 GEQANYP
-205 AFKQGQAIAGT
+205 AFKQGQAVMGT
-216 VLGPVGAT
+216 VLGSGGAL
-224 VGRMGGGVV
+224 VGRGLGAGV
-233 RNIGERISESTAM
+233 RNIGERISESSAM

-292 AGGQTS
+292 AGGQTA
-298 KSYLDLMATLPGQ
+298 KGYLDLMATLPGQ
-311 AKDLVEQ
+311 GKELVEQ

-324 ATRAKRLVTAA
+324 ATRGKRLVTAA
-335 DEALGTA
+335 DEALGTS

-364 YKQLEGISVR
+364 YKQLEGVSVK
-374 VDDDLSK
+374 VDDELSK
-381 LIQASKTAHGG
+381 LIQSSKTAHGG

-422 KVKQALFDL
+422 KVKQALYDL
-431 AEKSKG
+431 AEKNKG
-437 EFGKPTALSNAYN
+437 EFGKATALSNAYN
-450 DLRVRLTNKMD
+450 DLRIRLTNKMD
-461 DMSPKDKAL
+461 NISPQDK
-470 KSDTNPLGSIYKEAR
+470 NGSIYKQAR

-498 KAGRNAMKEDAIK
+498 KTGRNAMKEDAIK
-511 VADATQGMSK
+511 VADATKGMSA

-573 SDVAREARLKE
+573 ADVAREARLKE
-584 IESVGRGSQ
+584 IETVGRGSQ
-593 TAARLSGINEDALRN
+593 TAARMAGIDEDALRN
-608 TAQAGQ
+608 TVQAGQ
-614 AVSSASQGNP
+614 AVGSAAKGNP
-624 LPAIG
+624 VQAIS
-629 TLTKLLSQASTPE
+629 TLTRLISQASTPE
-642 TTRNEIAKLLLQK
+642 TTRNEMAKLLLQQ
-655 GNVAQNTVREL
+655 GPMALRTVRQL
-666 PERVRQYNEQLARQ
+666 PEQVRQYNEQLAKQ

-685 ALAQQ
+685 AISQQ
-690 PQR
+690 QNR

>member
-1 MATFQVDIG
+1 
-10 NATYEVDAADE
+10 
-21 KTAWKLA
+21 
-28 NQAHG
+28 
-33 AQSLAPPPQ
+33 
-42 QAPQQLQQAP
+42 
-52 QQAPEPR
+52 
-59 DISGQGILMGIKDPI
+59 
-74 NAGAQFVA
+74 
-82 RNVPPSV
+82 
-89 NEAIDVIPA
+89 
-98 QLRASNIPIV
+98 V

-148 VNRMVGNIL
+148 TNRMVGNIL

-172 STIPRMLGTSA
+172 STFPRLLGTSA
-183 VVGGASSQMTPAVTM
+183 VMGGASSQLTPAVTM
-198 GEQASYP
+198 GEQANYP
-205 AFKQGQAIAGT
+205 EFKKGLAVTGT
-216 VLGPVGAT
+216 VLGPVGTT

-233 RNIGERISESTAM
+233 RNIGERFSESSAL

-254 DLLSRSGRG
+254 DVLSRSGRG

-292 AGGQTS
+292 AGGQAS
-298 KSYLDLMATLPGQ
+298 KSYLDLMATLPGRG
-311 AKDLVEQ
+311 KELVEQ

-342 GKTYTGT
+342 GKPYTGT
-349 LSGLI
+349 LDALVT
-354 AEKQTVSAPL
+354 EKQTISAPL
-364 YKQLEGISVR
+364 YKQLEGVSVR
-374 VDDDLSK
+374 VDDELSK

-398 LKSTTPIDVS
+398 LKRTTPIDIS
-408 KIKVGDDIPFDTLD
+408 KIKTGDDIPFDALD

-431 AEKSKG
+431 AENSKG
-437 EFGKPTALSNAYN
+437 EFGKPTTLSGAYN
-450 DLRVRLTNKMD
+450 DLRVALTNKMD
-461 DMSPKDKAL
+461 AISPKDK
-470 KSDTNPLGSIYKEAR
+470 NGSIYKQAR
-485 DAFAGPSQLEGAV
+485 DAFGGPSQLEGAV

-511 VADATQGMSK
+511 VADATKGMGA

-573 SDVAREARLKE
+573 ADVAREARLKE
-584 IESVGRGSQ
+584 IETVGRGAQ
-593 TAARLSGINEDALRN
+593 TASRLMAAEDDALKN
-608 TAQAGQ
+608 TLQAGQ
-614 AVSSASQGNP
+614 AVSSATQGNP
-624 LPAIG
+624 IQAIG
-629 TLTKLLSQASTPE
+629 TMAKLVSQASTPE
-642 TTRNEIAKLLLQK
+642 STRNEIAKLLLQK
-655 GNVAQNTVREL
+655 GKVAQNTVREL
-666 PERVRQYNEQLARQ
+666 PELVRLYNEQLARQ

-685 ALAQQ
+685 AIAQQ

>member
-1 MATFQVDIG
+1 MENKLPTFQVDIG
-10 NATYEVDAADE
+10 NATYEVDAVDE

-28 NQAHG
+28 NQAHNS
-33 AQSLAPPPQ
+33 QSLAQQTQQAQPQ
-42 QAPQQLQQAP
+42 Q
-52 QQAPEPR
+52 EPR

-98 QLRASNIPIV
+98 KLRASNIPIV

-126 EIRDREEAY
+126 EIRDKEEAY
-135 QALRQQVGDEGFD
+135 QALRKEVGDEGFD
-148 VNRMVGNIL
+148 TSRMVGNIL
-157 PTAAATSALIPAKAV
+157 PTAAATAAVIPAKAV
-172 STIPRMLGTSA
+172 STFPRLLGTSA
-183 VVGGASSQMTPAVTM
+183 IVGGASSQFTPAVTM
-198 GEQASYP
+198 GEQANYP
-205 AFKQGQAIAGT
+205 AFKQGQAMFGT
-216 VLGPVGAT
+216 ALGPLGAT
-224 VGRMGGGVV
+224 VGRMGNATV

-254 DLLSRSGRG
+254 DILSRSGRG

-277 EAKLMTQGPEATIAG
+277 GAKLMTQGPEATIAG

-298 KSYLDLMATLPGQ
+298 KSYLDLMATLPGRG
-311 AKDLVEQ
+311 KELVEQ
-318 FIRNQQ
+318 FIHNQQ
-324 ATRAKRLVTAA
+324 ATRAKRLVAA
-335 DEALGTA
+335 TDEALGTA
-342 GKTYTGT
+342 GKPYTGT
-349 LSGLI
+349 LDALVT
-354 AEKQTVSAPL
+354 EKQTISAPL
-364 YKQLEGISVR
+364 YKQLEGVSVR
-374 VDDDLSK
+374 VDDELSK

-398 LKSTTPIDVS
+398 LKRTTPIDIS
-408 KIKVGDDIPFDTLD
+408 KIKTGDDIPFDALD

-431 AEKSKG
+431 AENSKG
-437 EFGKPTALSNAYN
+437 EFGKPTTLSGAYN
-450 DLRVRLTNKMD
+450 DLRVALTKKMD
-461 DMSPKDKAL
+461 AISPQDK
-470 KSDTNPLGSIYKEAR
+470 NGSIYKQAR
-485 DAFAGPSQLEGAV
+485 DAFGGPSELEGAV

-511 VADATQGMSK
+511 VADATKGMGA

-531 LQSLK
+531 LQSMK

-542 GGQTSLL
+542 GGQTALL

-573 SDVAREARLKE
+573 ADVAREARLKE
-584 IESVGRGSQ
+584 IETVGRGAQ
-593 TAARLSGINEDALRN
+593 TASRLMAVEDDALRN
-608 TAQAGQ
+608 TAQASQ

-642 TTRNEIAKLLLQK
+642 STRNEIAKLLLQK

-666 PERVRQYNEQLARQ
+666 PELVRLYNEKLARQ

-685 ALAQQ
+685 AIAQQ

>member
-10 NATYEVDAADE
+10 NATYEVDASDE

-33 AQSLAPPPQ
+33 AQSLAQQTQQAQPQ
-42 QAPQQLQQAP
+42 QTPQ
-52 QQAPEPR
+52 PEPR

-74 NAGAQFVA
+74 NAGAQFIA

-157 PTAAATSALIPAKAV
+157 PTAAATAALIPAKAV
-172 STIPRMLGTSA
+172 STFPRLLGTSA
-183 VVGGASSQMTPAVTM
+183 VLGGVSSQFAPAVTM
-198 GEQASYP
+198 GEQANYP
-205 AFKQGQAIAGT
+205 AFKQGQAVMGT
-216 VLGPVGAT
+216 VLGPVGTT

-233 RNIGERISESTAM
+233 RNIGERFSESTAM

-254 DLLSRSGRG
+254 DILSRSGRG

-277 EAKLMTQGPEATIAG
+277 GAKLMTQGPEATIAG

-311 AKDLVEQ
+311 GKELVEQ

-342 GKTYTGT
+342 GKPYTGT
-349 LSGLI
+349 LDALVT
-354 AEKQTVSAPL
+354 EKQTISAPL
-364 YKQLEGISVR
+364 YKQLEGVSVR
-374 VDDDLSK
+374 VDDELSK

-398 LKSTTPIDVS
+398 LKRTTPIDIS
-408 KIKVGDDIPFDTLD
+408 KIKTGDDIPFDALD

-431 AEKSKG
+431 AENSKG
-437 EFGKPTALSNAYN
+437 EFSKPTALSNAYN
-450 DLRVRLTNKMD
+450 DLRVALTNKMD
-461 DMSPKDKAL
+461 AISPKDK
-470 KSDTNPLGSIYKEAR
+470 NGSIYKQAR
-485 DAFAGPSQLEGAV
+485 DAFGGPAELEGAV

-511 VADATQGMSK
+511 VADATKGMGA
-521 SEIEAYRIGV
+521 SEVEAYRIGV

-573 SDVAREARLKE
+573 ADVAREARLKE

-655 GNVAQNTVREL
+655 GKVAQNTVREL
-666 PERVRQYNEQLARQ
+666 PELVRLYNENLARQ

-685 ALAQQ
+685 AIAQQ